1 MTTKTRASMKTA
13 ILFPGQ
19 GSQTVGM
26 ARDHMETDDQMRT
39 LFEQANEIFG
49 FDLTR
54 LMFEGPAET
63 LMQTQYTQPAIYL
76 HSYALYRSLAERGTI
91 RGDVMAG
98 HSLGEITALAA
109 ASVLTFE
116 DGLRLV
122 AKRGSLMQKAG
133 EEREGAMAAI
143 IGMKAEAVRQIC
155 SEASGQTGLIVV
167 PANDNSE
174 GQMVISGDPAA
185 VEKAAELA
193 RAAGCRLATMIP
205 VSGAFHSPL
214 MEPAKDAFREVLQPV
229 TFADAKVPVY
239 SNYSATC
246 TTDGE
251 RLKENLLLQLTNPV
265 RWRETLLDMSGQGV
279 SEFIEVGPGSV
290 LKGLVKRTV
299 KSAEISVFN

>member
-1 MTTKTRASMKTA
+1 MNTATKTA

-19 GSQTVGM
+19 GSQKVGM
-26 ARDHMETDDQMRT
+26 AREHMDSDPLMRE
-39 LFEQANEIFG
+39 LFDQANDMLG
-49 FDLTR
+49 FDLKQI
-54 LMFEGPAET
+54 MFEGPAET
-63 LMQTQYTQPAIYL
+63 LVQTQYTQPAIYL
-76 HSYALYRSLAERGTI
+76 HSYALYRSLSEKGTLQ
-91 RGDVMAG
+91 GDVMAG

-109 ASVLTFE
+109 SSVLSFE

-133 EEREGAMAAI
+133 EDREGAMAAI
-143 IGMKAEAVRQIC
+143 IGMKAEAVEQIC
-155 SEASGQTGLIVV
+155 ADASGQTGQIVV

-193 RAAGCRLATMIP
+193 RDAGCRLATMIP

-214 MEPAKDAFREVLQPV
+214 MESARDAFRDVLENISFSNAAQ
-229 TFADAKVPVY
+229 PVY

-246 TTDGE
+246 TTNGE

-265 RWRETLLDMSGQGV
+265 RWRETLLNMATEGV
-279 SEFIEVGPGSV
+279 TEFVEVGPGSV

-299 KSAEISVFN
+299 QRADISVYN